1 MKGRS
6 IHLSTYE
13 KELLALAIA
22 VKKWRLYLKPFVI
35 KTDHQS
41 LKHLLEQRIGTP
53 MQQKWITKLLGY
65 SFVIDYKKG
74 KENVV
79 VDALSRK
86 TRSEDLDDQQE
97 LSKAVSSLFCIDFRV
112 DTNSSLFL
120 ISFPN
125 PTWIEEL
132 KASYQGDAE
141 IQQIL

>member
-1 MKGRS
+1 
-6 IHLSTYE
+6 
-13 KELLALAIA
+13 
-22 VKKWRLYLKPFVI
+22 
-35 KTDHQS
+35 
-41 LKHLLEQRIGTP
+41 

-79 VDALSRK
+79 ADALSRK
-86 TRSEDLDDQQE
+86 TGIEDLDDQQE
-97 LSKAVSSLFCIDFRV
+97 LSEAVSSLFCIDFRV

-141 IQQIL
+141 VQQIL